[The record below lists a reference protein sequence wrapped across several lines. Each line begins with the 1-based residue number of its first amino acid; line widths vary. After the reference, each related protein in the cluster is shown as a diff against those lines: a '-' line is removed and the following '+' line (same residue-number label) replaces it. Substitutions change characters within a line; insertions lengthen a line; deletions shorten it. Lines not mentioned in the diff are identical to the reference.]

1 VNKGDPMNNND
12 ERLVDTIKNVKTS
25 TVKNGL
31 GRLLRGCW
39 KLFLVAVMLLSVA
52 SITAHLFDNSYR
64 YIPYILIPLI
74 LSLIELKTNKISDLF
89 FGMFK

>member
-1 VNKGDPMNNND
+1 MNNND

-25 TVKNGL
+25 TVTNGL

-39 KLFLVAVMLLSVA
+39 KLFLVAVILF
-52 SITAHLFDNSYR
+52 SILALIDNSFKYGSQ
-64 YIPYILIPLI
+64 YMLIPLI

-89 FGMFK
+89 FGAFK